1 MGNLANDTLENIWNN
16 SEKIKWLRG
25 LKMKDMVGGECCK
38 CDKAAFCAP
47 YMVHNANES
56 LQEIRLKSTVISALL
71 LQRIS
76 RLSLTGERRN

>member
-25 LKMKDMVGGECCK
+25 LKMKDMGGGECCK
-38 CDKAAFCAP
+38 CDKAAFLLRAWCVMPTKA
-47 YMVHNANES
+47 
-56 LQEIRLKSTVISALL
+56 LQEIRLKSTVISAQL

>member
-1 MGNLANDTLENIWNN
+1 
-16 SEKIKWLRG
+16 
-25 LKMKDMVGGECCK
+25 MKDMGSGECCK

-47 YMVHNANES
+47 CMGVMPTKA

>member
-16 SEKIKWLRG
+16 SEKNQVAPRFKDERHGWRRGATRLPFVLRAWCV
-25 LKMKDMVGGECCK
+25 MPT
-38 CDKAAFCAP
+38 KA
-47 YMVHNANES
+47 